1 MARGVGGLGEDE
13 LRPVIS
19 TPDQRHS
26 KRPHAAC
33 HSADGTRCAK
43 VTISLGWR
51 FACGWFGT
59 PMVASSTPHH
69 RCYNHPSIW
78 AGPRM
83 VIATMHATDAHLVVH
98 KQRAPR
104 GNHGSD
110 DD

>member
-51 FACGWFGT
+51 FAF
-59 PMVASSTPHH
+59 
-69 RCYNHPSIW
+69 
-78 AGPRM
+78 
-83 VIATMHATDAHLVVH
+83 LVVRH
-98 KQRAPR
+98 ADGRLIDTAPQVL
-104 GNHGSD
+104 
-110 DD
+110 